1 MKQLL
6 VFKATWCQ
14 PCKSLS
20 EVIRG
25 TELPGVNVVVYDVDE
40 SPLMAAQYKV
50 RGVPTL
56 ILVDDMGEIRRTT
69 GFQGPNKL
77 VEFCTT

>member
-6 VFKATWCQ
+6 LFKATWCQ

-25 TELPGVNVVVYDVDE
+25 TELPDVDVVVYDVDQN
-40 SPLMAAQYKV
+40 PLMAAQHKV

-56 ILVDDMGEIRRTT
+56 ILTDSYGEIRRTT